1 MASPSSTI
9 SGTNSTFVLPVS
21 DRESGLL
28 SARRGSLSFPSMEPR
43 LLLWPESSV
52 VCFKTEGRGEDEKS
66 AVPFVV
72 SWVCGTSG
80 VRSLSIA
87 IAGNFENDVFFLEMH
102 HFDRFNRMQIIFY
115 TLYVLA
121 DRLFGRD
128 CARIIDAFWLRDGS

>member
-1 MASPSSTI
+1 MMASPSSTI

-28 SARRGSLSFPSMEPR
+28 SARRGSLSFPSMEER

-72 SWVCGTSG
+72 SWVCGTRG

-87 IAGNFENDVFFLEMH
+87 IAGNFENDVFFLEG
-102 HFDRFNRMQIIFY
+102 N
-115 TLYVLA
+115 A
-121 DRLFGRD
+121 LF
-128 CARIIDAFWLRDGS
+128 